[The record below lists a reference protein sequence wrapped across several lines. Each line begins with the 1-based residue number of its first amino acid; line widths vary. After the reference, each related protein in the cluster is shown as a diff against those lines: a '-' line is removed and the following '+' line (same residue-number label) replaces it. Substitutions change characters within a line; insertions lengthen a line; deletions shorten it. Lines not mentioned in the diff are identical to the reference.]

1 MSNATPQD
9 FLWSEAPVFA
19 LDDAGEAI
27 AAQLVEAAELAGFA
41 LAANTR
47 SGKGEADLQSGA
59 AARVREAFFVQTQ
72 APFEAAL
79 DAVMAGQAV
88 HAGWLRTLRAT
99 ALPLFDAEIMPG
111 LAGLSEDRC
120 EKAAAGEPLPK
131 TAELKKMVLRRAD
144 GAADIAMFGRMLA
157 DDPEFNRDA
166 AVQES
171 HALTTHQALVEDD
184 FYTAVDDLKTASEDA
199 GAGFVGDAG
208 YGSGVYYL
216 YACIDVG
223 LLVENLEGDR
233 DLAACAA
240 AALAEAFAVS
250 TPSGKRNSFA
260 HQTRA
265 GVIRAE
271 AGAQQPRSLAGA
283 FFKPI
288 EGDDLMAGS
297 ADALT
302 AMADQLDAAYGDC
315 AEKTQQMNVA
325 QRQGSL
331 AEITE
336 FVRGQVLHG

>member
-1 MSNATPQD
+1 MGEVVEQSLLDADTAAAKARDIAKQVADVFGKLDAEAEKKGHVRLRQLAFVSPQ
-9 FLWSEAPVFA
+9 EKAFA
-19 LDDAGEAI
+19 LD
-27 AAQLVEAAELAGFA
+27 LA
-41 LAANTR
+41 
-47 SGKGEADLQSGA
+47 
-59 AARVREAFFVQTQ
+59 
-72 APFEAAL
+72 
-79 DAVMAGQAV
+79 
-88 HAGWLRTLRAT
+88 H
-99 ALPLFDAEIMPG
+99 
-111 LAGLSEDRC
+111 
-120 EKAAAGEPLPK
+120 KAAAGEALPK

-166 AVQES
+166 AVQVS

-233 DLAACAA
+233 DLAARAA

-271 AGAQQPRSLAGA
+271 A
-283 FFKPI
+283 
-288 EGDDLMAGS
+288 
-297 ADALT
+297 
-302 AMADQLDAAYGDC
+302 DAADERR
-315 AEKTQQMNVA
+315 AEAGQPCRDYRIRA
-325 QRQGSL
+325 WSGSSWL
-331 AEITE
+331 SMSYW
-336 FVRGQVLHG
+336 L